1 MRQRCIALPDCT
13 ERSRNPLSAML
24 EFAPIFCPLAVFHS
38 GFSAAATLEIIRIL
52 IRLPWP
58 RATQVERGETHGGVI
73 MAFVTGDVVPVSG
86 DEMPFKVVF
95 KQGETVLTEW
105 LVESKEDGELQ
116 IVETLK
122 SLVDDDE
129 DEEGDDD
136 DDE

>member
-1 MRQRCIALPDCT
+1 
-13 ERSRNPLSAML
+13 
-24 EFAPIFCPLAVFHS
+24 
-38 GFSAAATLEIIRIL
+38 
-52 IRLPWP
+52 
-58 RATQVERGETHGGVI
+58 

-86 DEMPFKVVF
+86 DEMPFKVVY
-95 KQGETVLTEW
+95 KQGETILTEW

>member
-1 MRQRCIALPDCT
+1 
-13 ERSRNPLSAML
+13 
-24 EFAPIFCPLAVFHS
+24 
-38 GFSAAATLEIIRIL
+38 
-52 IRLPWP
+52 
-58 RATQVERGETHGGVI
+58 

-86 DEMPFKVVF
+86 DELPFKVVF
-95 KQGETVLTEW
+95 KQGETILTEW

-122 SLVDDDE
+122 SLVDDEE